1 MQKLPMEKKIE
12 RKIVYVV
19 WCNEMV
25 KYESN
30 SIPEIYQHNFRMFNG
45 KNKGNPYWKLNV
57 QINFGKSPWS
67 PKSSI
72 NLNEM
77 CFVLYLVSALGLSL
91 IASA

>member
-1 MQKLPMEKKIE
+1 
-12 RKIVYVV
+12 
-19 WCNEMV
+19 MV

-30 SIPEIYQHNFRMFNG
+30 SIPEIYQHNFCMFCG

>member
-1 MQKLPMEKKIE
+1 
-12 RKIVYVV
+12 
-19 WCNEMV
+19 MV

-30 SIPEIYQHNFRMFNG
+30 SIPEIYQYNFRMFYG
-45 KNKGNPYWKLNV
+45 KNKGNPHWKLYV